1 MEPTHE
7 PVPQDEPGE
16 RHEAEESMRYPEHGD
31 PETLRER
38 AGLRDRDEAE
48 AHDAPTAGPA
58 PD

>member
-38 AGLRDRDEAE
+38 AGLR
-48 AHDAPTAGPA
+48 APRRTRNSYVPR
-58 PD
+58 